1 MQTETALGLQ
11 KKLSQPNEKRTLYSI
26 LLMISTVHL
35 FNDTIQAI
43 IPSILP
49 ILKDKMSLSY
59 LQAGA
64 IIFTLNITSS
74 LLQPAI
80 GFYSDKSRAPYLLP
94 MGMVLTFI
102 GVLGL
107 AFSPSYWYV
116 LMAVIF
122 IGLGSAVFH
131 PEASRVANMAAGNK
145 RGLAQSIFQV
155 GGNFGQ
161 SLASIMTIL
170 IFVPFG
176 QFGAIWF
183 TILTG
188 AAIAIQLYLSRW
200 YKQRLIFQSTAK
212 KSGDVWVNTRNKKK
226 VRIAFV
232 LIVFLLFVRTWYHS
246 AISVYFPFQLMER
259 FDLSIAQAQIYIFV
273 YGIAVALG
281 TFFGGP
287 LSDKIGRRNVLIF
300 SMIGTV
306 PFAILLPFST
316 PFWAYFLLTIIGF
329 ILMTGWSV
337 TVVYAQDLI
346 PNMIGTVSGFT
357 TGLSFGLGAIG
368 AVALGALIDIYSLT
382 SILLLVS
389 FLPIIGTLSFFLP
402 NDQKVK
408 EWSMES

>member
-183 TILTG
+183 TILAG